1 MADLWDVD
9 AKVYFIQEDAVL
21 KARVKRRMNSGEA
34 DYQLQNQKFLKVAEM
49 HHTREDAERALSATG
64 GEIKEA
70 RLAKDSEDSP
80 VVDGAAKEE
89 ELVLATGGEMKEYGM
104 PQDSEDSAVI
114 ADTAKEEMA
123 MATGGEMKE
132 DGMTQDSEDSAVV
145 ASAAKEDPDVEV
157 GNMPNF
163 SPEVEAEQF
172 TRKVSE
178 WLISLTSKALER
190 GVFMPTILI
199 EMYPLS
205 TETRHKILEFVPWQH
220 SVGYT
225 TMLRRQVKV
234 RVKGVLHVSSIHF
247 GQKGFHGG
255 GMYVGDAV
263 MWLQQFDAHSTL
275 QRLGRLDVAPVLAP
289 GSTVLAPGTI
299 TDEYSLSAFGFGAD
313 GALANGTYLFALV
326 ALVLFA
332 LVHETRV
339 PHLLV
344 KFLQA
349 IPVQHVRADSASARM
364 VESMVPP
371 HPTPPHP
378 TPPHAT
384 PTPPP
389 PPHDRLSF
397 QPYPHP
403 SSPPSPHSVPAP
415 IPGDKC
421 SAEHNESHY
430 G

>member
-9 AKVYFIQEDAVL
+9 AKVYYIQEDAVL

-64 GEIKEA
+64 GEINEA
-70 RLAKDSEDSP
+70 GLATYSGDSP
-80 VVDGAAKEE
+80 VVDGDAKEKGTA
-89 ELVLATGGEMKEYGM
+89 LATGGEMKEDGLT
-104 PQDSEDSAVI
+104 QDSEDSAVI
-114 ADTAKEEMA
+114 ASTAKEETA
-123 MATGGEMKE
+123 LAIGSEIKE

-145 ASAAKEDPDVEV
+145 AGVAKEDPDAEV

-163 SPEVEAEQF
+163 SPEVESEQF

-190 GVFMPTILI
+190 GVFIPTILI
-199 EMYPLS
+199 EMCPLS
-205 TETRHKILEFVPWQH
+205 TETRQKILEFVPWG
-220 SVGYT
+220 STVVYT
-225 TMLRRQVKV
+225 TMLQRAMKV

-263 MWLQQFDAHSTL
+263 MWLQHFDAHSTL

-326 ALVLFA
+326 ALVLCA

-339 PHLLV
+339 PP
-344 KFLQA
+344 FACQ
-349 IPVQHVRADSASARM
+349 
-364 VESMVPP
+364 VP
-371 HPTPPHP
+371 
-378 TPPHAT
+378 AG
-384 PTPPP
+384 
-389 PPHDRLSF
+389 
-397 QPYPHP
+397 HP
-403 SSPPSPHSVPAP
+403 SAACAS
-415 IPGDKC
+415 
-421 SAEHNESHY
+421 
-430 G
+430 